1 MDLNGARILVVGA
14 TGVLGRRLCERL
26 SERTTDIVVTGR
38 SASGAEELRRGLG
51 LRAAHALDL
60 VDHDEAAAVVE
71 RAAEELGGLDAVVIA
86 TGVAAFGPAV
96 DEDEAVVEELFEVNA
111 LGPMA
116 VIRAALPHVADGG
129 AVAVLTGVVA
139 ELPLAGMAGYA
150 ASKAAMA
157 SWLGSLRREL
167 RRRRI
172 AVMDARLPH
181 MDTGLVDRALTG
193 MPPRLPPGHNVDDV
207 IAAVERG
214 LERGVHELRID

>member
-14 TGVLGRRLCERL
+14 TGVLGQRLCERL
-26 SERTTDIVVTGR
+26 GERTTDIVVTGR
-38 SASGAEELRRGLG
+38 SAADAEELRRRLG

-60 VDHDEAAAVVE
+60 VDHDEAAAVVG

-116 VIRAALPHVADGG
+116 VLRAALPHVADGG

-172 AVMDARLPH
+172 AVVDARLPH

-193 MPPRLPPGHNVDDV
+193 LPPRLPPGHNVDDV
-207 IAAVERG
+207 IAAVELG

>member
-14 TGVLGRRLCERL
+14 TGVLGQRLCERL
-26 SERTTDIVVTGR
+26 GERTTAIVVTGR
-38 SASGAEELRRGLG
+38 SAAAAEELRRRLG

-60 VDHDEAAAVVE
+60 VDHHAAAAVVD
-71 RAAEELGGLDAVVIA
+71 RAAEELGGLDAVVLA
-86 TGVAAFGPAV
+86 TGVAAFGPAAE
-96 DEDEAVVEELFEVNA
+96 EDDAVVEELFEVNA

-116 VIRAALPHVADGG
+116 LIRAALPHLSDGG

-139 ELPLAGMAGYA
+139 ELPLAGMAAYA

-172 AVMDARLPH
+172 AIVDARLPH
-181 MDTGLVDRALTG
+181 MDTGLVDRALVG
-193 MPPRLPPGHNVDDV
+193 LPPALPPGHDIDDAV
-207 IAAVERG
+207 EAVERG
-214 LERGVHELRID
+214 LERGIHILRLD

>member
-14 TGVLGRRLCERL
+14 TGVLGQRLCERL
-26 SERTTDIVVTGR
+26 GEHTTEIVVTGR
-38 SASGAEELRRGLG
+38 SAADAERLRDRLG

-60 VDHDEAAAVVE
+60 VDHDQAAAVV
-71 RAAEELGGLDAVVIA
+71 RTAAEELGGFDAVLVA
-86 TGVAAFGPAV
+86 TGVAAFGPAAE
-96 DEDEAVVEELFEVNA
+96 EDEAVVEELFEVNA

-116 VIRAALPHVADGG
+116 VLRAALPHLADGG

-139 ELPLAGMAGYA
+139 ELPVAGMAAYA

-172 AVMDARLPH
+172 AVVDARLPH
-181 MDTGLVDRALTG
+181 MDTGLVDRALAG
-193 MPPRLPPGHNVDDV
+193 PPPTLPPGHNIDDAV
-207 IAAVERG
+207 AAVELG
-214 LERGVHELRID
+214 LEHGVREVRLD

>member
-14 TGVLGRRLCERL
+14 TGVLGQRLCERL
-26 SERTTDIVVTGR
+26 GERTTDIVVTGR
-38 SASGAEELRRGLG
+38 SAADAEELRRRLG

-60 VDHDEAAAVVE
+60 VDHDEAAAVVR

-116 VIRAALPHVADGG
+116 VLRAALPHVADGG

-172 AVMDARLPH
+172 AVVDARLPH

-193 MPPRLPPGHNVDDV
+193 LPPRLPPGHNVDDV
-207 IAAVERG
+207 IAAVELG

>member
-1 MDLNGARILVVGA
+1 
-14 TGVLGRRLCERL
+14 
-26 SERTTDIVVTGR
+26 TGR
-38 SASGAEELRRGLG
+38 SASGAEELRRRLG

-60 VDHDEAAAVVE
+60 VDHDDAAAVVR

-86 TGVAAFGPAV
+86 TGVAAFGPAA

-129 AVAVLTGVVA
+129 AIAVLTGVVA

-157 SWLGSLRREL
+157 SWLG
-167 RRRRI
+167 
-172 AVMDARLPH
+172 
-181 MDTGLVDRALTG
+181 
-193 MPPRLPPGHNVDDV
+193 
-207 IAAVERG
+207 
-214 LERGVHELRID
+214 

>member
-1 MDLNGARILVVGA
+1 MDLNGAKILVVGA
-14 TGVLGRRLCERL
+14 TGVLGQRLCERL
-26 SERTTDIVVTGR
+26 SERSTDIVVTGR
-38 SASGAEELRRGLG
+38 SASAAEDLRRRLG

-60 VDHDEAAAVVE
+60 VDHDEAAAVVR
-71 RAAEELGGLDAVVIA
+71 RAAEELDGFDVVVIA

-116 VIRAALPHVADGG
+116 VIRAALPHLADGG

-172 AVMDARLPH
+172 AVVDARLPH

-193 MPPRLPPGHNVDDV
+193 EPPRLPPGHNVDDV
-207 IAAVERG
+207 IAAVELG
-214 LERGVHELRID
+214 LEHGVHELRID

>member
-1 MDLNGARILVVGA
+1 
-14 TGVLGRRLCERL
+14 
-26 SERTTDIVVTGR
+26 
-38 SASGAEELRRGLG
+38 
-51 LRAAHALDL
+51 
-60 VDHDEAAAVVE
+60 
-71 RAAEELGGLDAVVIA
+71 
-86 TGVAAFGPAV
+86 
-96 DEDEAVVEELFEVNA
+96 
-111 LGPMA
+111 
-116 VIRAALPHVADGG
+116 
-129 AVAVLTGVVA
+129 

-181 MDTGLVDRALTG
+181 MDTGLVDRAVTG
-193 MPPRLPPGHNVDDV
+193 LPPRLPPGHNVDDGIAAVERGHGRGADPALPGLPPRRQPRHNVDDV

>member
-1 MDLNGARILVVGA
+1 MDLDGARILVVGA

-26 SERTTDIVVTGR
+26 AGRTREIVVTGR
-38 SASGAEELRRGLG
+38 SAAAAEDVRRELG

-60 VDHDEAAAVVE
+60 VDHDAVAEVVR

-86 TGVAAFGPAV
+86 TGAAAFGPAAE
-96 DEDEAVVEELFEVNA
+96 EDEAVVEELFEINA

-116 VIRAALPHVADGG
+116 LVRAALPHLSDGG

-139 ELPLAGMAGYA
+139 ELPLAGMAAYA

-172 AVMDARLPH
+172 AVVDARLPH
-181 MDTGLVDRALTG
+181 MDTGLVDRALAG
-193 MPPRLPPGHNVDDV
+193 LPPRLPPGHDVDDAL
-207 IAAVERG
+207 AALERG
-214 LERGVHELRID
+214 LERGVHEVRVG

>member
-1 MDLNGARILVVGA
+1 MELNGARILVVGA
-14 TGVLGRRLCERL
+14 TGVLGQRLCERL

-38 SASGAEELRRGLG
+38 SASGAEELRRRLG
-51 LRAAHALDL
+51 LRASHALDL
-60 VDHDEAAAVVE
+60 VDHDEAATVVH

-86 TGVAAFGPAV
+86 TGVAAFGPAA

-116 VIRAALPHVADGG
+116 VLRAALPHVADGG
-129 AVAVLTGVVA
+129 AIAVLTGVIA

-167 RRRRI
+167 RRRKI

-193 MPPRLPPGHNVDDV
+193 LPPRLPPGHNVDDV

-214 LERGVHELRID
+214 LERGVQELRID

>member
-1 MDLNGARILVVGA
+1 M
-14 TGVLGRRLCERL
+14 
-26 SERTTDIVVTGR
+26 
-38 SASGAEELRRGLG
+38 
-51 LRAAHALDL
+51 
-60 VDHDEAAAVVE
+60 
-71 RAAEELGGLDAVVIA
+71 
-86 TGVAAFGPAV
+86 
-96 DEDEAVVEELFEVNA
+96 EELFEVNA

-193 MPPRLPPGHNVDDV
+193 LPPRLPPGHNVDDV

>member
-38 SASGAEELRRGLG
+38 SASAAEELRRGLG

-60 VDHDEAAAVVE
+60 VDHDEAAEVVR

-86 TGVAAFGPAV
+86 TGVAAFGPAA
-96 DEDEAVVEELFEVNA
+96 DEAVVEELFEVNA

-193 MPPRLPPGHNVDDV
+193 LPPRLPPGHNVDDV
-207 IAAVERG
+207 IAAVERD